1 MNVLETASRRLNRGV
16 EGCLAV
22 MGLTMTSVVAAQVFS
37 RYVLNQSLFWS
48 EELARYL
55 LVWLTFLGASSAYR
69 RGMHP
74 GVDVLYVRMSPGL
87 RKAALIVVHGA
98 SMALFGVMI
107 VFGCR
112 FAYFVRLQI
121 SPALFLPKWILFA
134 VIPLSGAILMVHAL
148 ARLAGD
154 VKPRASE

>member
-1 MNVLETASRRLNRGV
+1 MNLLEAMSWRLNRCV

-22 MGLTMTSVVAAQVFS
+22 MGLGMAFLVAAQVFF
-37 RYVLNQSLFWS
+37 RYTLNQSLFWS

-55 LVWLTFLGASSAYR
+55 LVWLTFMGASSAYR

-74 GVDVLYVRMSPGL
+74 GVDILYAWMRPGF
-87 RKAALIVVHGA
+87 RKAAVIIAHGA
-98 SMALFGVMI
+98 SMLLFGVMI

-121 SPALFLPKWILFA
+121 SPALFLPKWTLFA

-148 ARLAGD
+148 ARLSGD
-154 VKPRASE
+154 VETRASE